1 MNKFTCSILAAVL
14 SLSTY
19 SVLAATTESNTDDA
33 SALGTSETPQ
43 LIQQNRRT
51 VDRGSRHTRMS
62 NRDCMHKM
70 KMNIKMMDTDNDG
83 MISRDEFM
91 TFHEKKFDNMKQTDG
106 MVNMNDMHAGMCGK
120 RN

>member
-51 VDRGSRHTRMS
+51 ADRGSRHK
-62 NRDCMHKM
+62 DCMHKM
-70 KMNIKMMDTDNDG
+70 KMNMKMMDTNNDG
-83 MISRDEFM
+83 MISKDEFM
-91 TFHEKKFDNMKQTDG
+91 TFHEKSSTI
-106 MVNMNDMHAGMCGK
+106 
-120 RN
+120 